1 MILLPEKSYYS
12 NYAHDTSSG
21 NHFFHLRNTSMYA
34 AYMRKTEMNA
44 GRENERE
51 YINGWVRYMCVLV
64 SERVSVRIYIM
75 RVHCGNSGVRFS
87 YHMEN

>member
-1 MILLPEKSYYS
+1 
-12 NYAHDTSSG
+12 
-21 NHFFHLRNTSMYA
+21 MYA